1 MSIPEAQQWGYSV
14 MATSQR
20 VILRSP
26 LKQPHAE
33 VTMVDDVPVET
44 IQVSLFFRQKL
55 MLVMI
60 DMSMACALN
69 TGSFD
74 GTRLLWN
81 VPRFLPALVGEGA
94 GLKSQSFSLGLDG
107 SLLDE
112 ATAASKGLS
121 LVHQEGM
128 IEIGVPFGSEGGF
141 RKSLVLENLYQEFYT
156 VLLMYEHVFS
166 LIFDDGHSIDTKH
179 RTFKVLETPL
189 VCRQPFCLNQTIG
202 DQEFTVYLG
211 NIPADVLLEEIWI
224 NGQRLLILGKPQ
236 RGLSISP
243 VVHANG
249 SQAYQLRLPFDD
261 PVVQWTNMGGGVV
274 EYSIDLNVTLTIVPQ
289 RESYY
294 YQNVITA
301 RVFNEFPPEITAQC
315 YDGGISFSIARQSR
329 SLWEVGVG
337 HEPLTEQLVAQRGY
351 RLHNDSI
358 RTILDIPVFSIGY
371 TYEDINLSNFYATFK
386 LLLRDSKTLEV
397 QASTSKRCLYR
408 TQNMI
413 VCSADGTMTVVATPT
428 STWPMVKP
436 ERTSLLDPTCKPKQA
451 DGSKV
456 LFEFKVNSCGTR
468 ATVGEWYMVYE
479 NEIVHDR
486 LLIADG
492 PNFISREPQFKVT
505 VRCFYPMSAVNRISV
520 DQTFSSATPG
530 FGSMRVFE
538 SKRADSNKKCQQ
550 SESINAPSSTLRLQ
564 PSAVGTLPRPGN
576 SQFIPV
582 SGGQKQL
589 LSSLNKD
596 HSSETPILQVPQFY
610 PLTDVEDPSAP
621 PESSEGQARETP
633 GPGGEYSPSG
643 PFDRISHR
651 PISENQGSSS
661 SLFGSRVWD
670 KMDQGQSIIDESEI
684 LHQSLPSDLLFGMAD
699 SKKPNFNLYWSPGAG
714 MEVDEVNNPVYQHQY
729 HNRPTQTTHYPTL
742 VQPQEH
748 IGNYFF
754 QTGKEK
760 TLDPAAGR
768 TEVPEQSDLLQ
779 EFFYGKQTSAPIQEV
794 PNVQRVGQVETNLQ
808 SRGQSIRVKPPSKF
822 VSSGL
827 RLNQKPIIQQINSKN
842 LNLAQYGVTL
852 LSGEANT

>member
-1 MSIPEAQQWGYSV
+1 MVGWLVGGGVSRSPVDPDLNTELSLQEETWHLHYDTPVAQNLSDCRPTGALSAGLVQLECRDRYLWIRVASAQMPHFEAVDDDGVHSIGEQLASRCGYTISAYQQDGFTVLRASYYSCFTHNQNDELFTFKFNVLINNGGGLSSRFVSTVCSGISWTHRELTCEEDYMEVRTLVTTSGAACETAAQKTANLSWQLIFLQRNGQTTSMSIPEAQQWGYSV

-189 VCRQPFCLNQTIG
+189 VCRQPFCLNRKETIG

-261 PVVQWTNMGGGVV
+261 PVVQWTVSVV

-468 ATVGEWYMVYE
+468 ATVWMFFKGE
-479 NEIVHDR
+479 
-486 LLIADG
+486 
-492 PNFISREPQFKVT
+492 
-505 VRCFYPMSAVNRISV
+505 
-520 DQTFSSATPG
+520 
-530 FGSMRVFE
+530 
-538 SKRADSNKKCQQ
+538 
-550 SESINAPSSTLRLQ
+550 
-564 PSAVGTLPRPGN
+564 
-576 SQFIPV
+576 
-582 SGGQKQL
+582 
-589 LSSLNKD
+589 
-596 HSSETPILQVPQFY
+596 
-610 PLTDVEDPSAP
+610 
-621 PESSEGQARETP
+621 
-633 GPGGEYSPSG
+633 
-643 PFDRISHR
+643 
-651 PISENQGSSS
+651 
-661 SLFGSRVWD
+661 
-670 KMDQGQSIIDESEI
+670 MDQGTFQ
-684 LHQSLPSDLLFGMAD
+684 LF
-699 SKKPNFNLYWSPGAG
+699 LY
-714 MEVDEVNNPVYQHQY
+714 
-729 HNRPTQTTHYPTL
+729 
-742 VQPQEH
+742 
-748 IGNYFF
+748 
-754 QTGKEK
+754 
-760 TLDPAAGR
+760 
-768 TEVPEQSDLLQ
+768 QSDLKYPDFQIILESQ
-779 EFFYGKQTSAPIQEV
+779 LGKDCSGGVDTINSYTCSSFGVSIMKRKMAKPKNICASGCLGQCQVQPLDLKINGL
-794 PNVQRVGQVETNLQ
+794 NVRIFTGWRVVH
-808 SRGQSIRVKPPSKF
+808 
-822 VSSGL
+822 GL
-827 RLNQKPIIQQINSKN
+827 RERDSP
-842 LNLAQYGVTL
+842 
-852 LSGEANT
+852 